1 MVITEKCDFYSF
13 GVVALEV
20 IMGKHPGELLTYLW
34 SKSTPHIFI
43 NHLLDPRLKSPL
55 HQIGVAQ
62 SILLTLTLVF
72 ACLHPDPKARPTMQ
86 HLTREFNIQRPY
98 QVELIFNKITI
109 DQLVRQEIFYVH
121 KI

>member
-1 MVITEKCDFYSF
+1 MVITEKCDVYSF

-20 IMGKHPGELLTYLW
+20 IMGKHPGELFTYLW
-34 SKSTPHIFI
+34 SKSTPRILI
-43 NHLLDPRLKSPL
+43 NDLLDSRHKSPL

-62 SILLTLTLVF
+62 SILLTLTLIF

-86 HLTREFNIQRPY
+86 HLTREFNIRRPY
-98 QVELIFNKITI
+98 QDKLVFNEITI
-109 DQLVRQEIFYVH
+109 EQLVRQEIFYVR